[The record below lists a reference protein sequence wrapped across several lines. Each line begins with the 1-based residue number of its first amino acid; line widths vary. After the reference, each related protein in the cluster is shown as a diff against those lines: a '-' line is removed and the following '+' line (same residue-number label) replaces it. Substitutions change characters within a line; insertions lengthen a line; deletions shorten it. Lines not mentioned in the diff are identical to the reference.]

1 MQISEIS
8 KKTRKQPPEVFCKIK
23 VFLKIWSIL
32 QENRPSGLQTYYK
45 ETLTQVFSSEIH
57 EIFKITCFEEHLGT
71 TVNKVLCFY
80 QFQSN
85 ISFLFSLER

>member
-32 QENRPSGLQTYYK
+32 QENRPSGLQTY
-45 ETLTQVFSSEIH
+45 
-57 EIFKITCFEEHLGT
+57 
-71 TVNKVLCFY
+71 
-80 QFQSN
+80 
-85 ISFLFSLER
+85 